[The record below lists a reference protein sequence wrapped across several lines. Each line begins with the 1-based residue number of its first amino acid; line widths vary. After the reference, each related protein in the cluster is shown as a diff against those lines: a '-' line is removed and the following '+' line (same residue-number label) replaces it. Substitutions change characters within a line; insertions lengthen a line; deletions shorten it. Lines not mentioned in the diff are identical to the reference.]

1 MVEMYSAERVVRT
14 RKPNPQPNEDDART
28 AETRRFGRMVQS
40 SESNG
45 DTGTRHQ
52 CAVITLGM
60 PRQINPSR
68 ISSPLPQPQTTTHV
82 PPKTVLAFD

>member
-1 MVEMYSAERVVRT
+1 MGTQAH
-14 RKPNPQPNEDDART
+14 
-28 AETRRFGRMVQS
+28 
-40 SESNG
+40 
-45 DTGTRHQ
+45 DTT
-52 CAVITLGM
+52 AVITLGM

>member
-14 RKPNPQPNEDDART
+14 RKPNRMKTTREPPRRAGSGAWFNRVNRMGTQAR
-28 AETRRFGRMVQS
+28 
-40 SESNG
+40 
-45 DTGTRHQ
+45 DTT
-52 CAVITLGM
+52 AVITLGM